1 MVEPSADGG
10 ADLEK
15 EERLMKT
22 PKVLVGLAVH
32 KNTIVAAVLPAEG
45 ERVTETVRIE
55 NQPQAMERLATR
67 VARGGRVRL

>member
-1 MVEPSADGG
+1 
-10 ADLEK
+10 
-15 EERLMKT
+15 MKT
-22 PKVLVGLAVH
+22 PKVLVGLDVH
-32 KNTIVAAVLPAEG
+32 KNTIVAAVLSAEG